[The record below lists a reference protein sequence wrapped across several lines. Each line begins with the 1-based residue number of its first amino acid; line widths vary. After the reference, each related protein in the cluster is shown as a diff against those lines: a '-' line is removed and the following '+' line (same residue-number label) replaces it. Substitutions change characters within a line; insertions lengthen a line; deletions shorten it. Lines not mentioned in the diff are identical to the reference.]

1 MYSKMPSKNFLELSP
16 LPKTW
21 IFDLDGTLV
30 KHNGYKTD
38 GRDTFLAGAKEFLS
52 SLPEEDMVLFVT
64 SRPKDVAEMTENFL
78 AENKIRYN
86 GIIYGTPYGER
97 ILVND
102 KKPSG
107 LMTAVAVNL
116 ERDEFELPEISINEK
131 L

>member
-1 MYSKMPSKNFLELSP
+1 MCSKMPNKNFLELSP

-30 KHNGYKTD
+30 KHNGYKID

-52 SLPEEDMVLFVT
+52 SLPEEDMILFVT
-64 SRPKDVAEMTENFL
+64 SRPKDVAAETEKFL
-78 AENKIRYN
+78 RGAGVRYN
-86 GIIYGTPYGER
+86 GIIYGAPYGER

-107 LMTAVAVNL
+107 LMTAMAVNL
-116 ERDEFELPEISINEK
+116 ERDEFELPEISLNEK